1 MLALKLKITNLQ
13 FVEPQRL
20 GIELGTKEERQI
32 SLGRR
37 HSRYEVMSLQGLEW
51 KDQMERVMES

>member
-1 MLALKLKITNLQ
+1 MLTLKLKITNLQ

-32 SLGRR
+32 SLERG
-37 HSRYEVMSLQGLEW
+37 HSR
-51 KDQMERVMES
+51 